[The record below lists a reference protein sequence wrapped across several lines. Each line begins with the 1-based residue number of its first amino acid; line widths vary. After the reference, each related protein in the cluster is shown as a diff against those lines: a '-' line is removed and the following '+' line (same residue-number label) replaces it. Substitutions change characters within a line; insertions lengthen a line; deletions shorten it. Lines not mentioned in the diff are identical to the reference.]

1 MLNRWNLRSNIDID
15 VSRNLNISLDLG
27 GRIDNIQRP
36 TEGVFGLVTFGYIE
50 ANPMAPSHNPDGSIY
65 SSSVATNPVRQL
77 GGSGIEKNRR
87 RNLYSA
93 E

>member
-1 MLNRWNLRSNIDID
+1 M
-15 VSRNLNISLDLG
+15 
-27 GRIDNIQRP
+27 
-36 TEGVFGLVTFGYIE
+36 TFGYIE